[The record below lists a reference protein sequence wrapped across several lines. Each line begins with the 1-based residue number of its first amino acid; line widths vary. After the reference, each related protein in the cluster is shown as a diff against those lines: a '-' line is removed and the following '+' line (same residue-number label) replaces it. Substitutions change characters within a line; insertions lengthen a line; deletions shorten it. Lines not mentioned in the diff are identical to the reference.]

1 VRRAGGVGGAAQGAT
16 AREREL
22 RRMRDGRGLH
32 CPDHVRRVVVGALA
46 VKPWKIDDEIRKIGF
61 GTRSGR
67 QIANNVSKQQIE

>member
-1 VRRAGGVGGAAQGAT
+1 MRRAGGVGGAAQGAT

-32 CPDHVRRVVVGALA
+32 CTDHVRRVVVGALA
-46 VKPWKIDDEIRKIGF
+46 DETLERLTTKSEKIGF

-67 QIANNVSKQQIE
+67 K